1 MKATTI
7 IEGVKLVVEERWQNV
22 LIESDAKIVI
32 KDFNDMEFSWRID
45 TIVAN
50 AKVLLAQLTESIGR
64 IYHANHCA
72 NWLAKQTIQ
81 GMCSSD

>member
-64 IYHANHCA
+64 IY
-72 NWLAKQTIQ
+72 QD
-81 GMCSSD
+81 SSIIVRIG